1 MAYLLALLGAWFG
14 FANPVYHFPPLVL
27 LFPAGLIWL
36 AASADS
42 PLRAA
47 RSGWIAG
54 SIAYTAGLYWIVMP
68 VHFYGPLP
76 WILAVPCPILIAMVL
91 GLYTSLFAFIVS
103 WSRRR
108 LSLLSTVV
116 FAALVWVCLEYLR
129 GYLLSGFP
137 WLGLSQA
144 FAPLPAALQSLPFIG
159 AYGLSGVIVLFAGLL
174 TLGGRHKLAWTGA
187 VLILAVLGALGAW
200 RLQEPPRET
209 QGFRAAIVQGNIE
222 QGRKWNPAYQN
233 ATVETYIELSRKQ
246 LDEGDP
252 QMLIW
257 PETAMPFFL
266 QDSSPLRRKLA
277 RFADSND
284 ILLLTGAPGY
294 VSSNGSNQLF
304 NRAYLF
310 GPGGNLLDL
319 YEKEHLVPFGEYVP
333 LHSLLPFLDNLVAG
347 ISDFSPGRRTGPMEV
362 GDLAMGGL
370 ICYEVIFP
378 GLVQERV
385 EEGSNCLVNISNDAW
400 FGRTSAPRQH
410 LHQAVLRA
418 AEQNRYV
425 LRSTNTGISAVID
438 PRGRILQSSGLF
450 QQSGLVSPTIFLLHK
465 RTFFSRYFDYIRYA
479 FFGAALLFFLKAL
492 LTRPR
497 TPREAKWIFR
507 R

>member
-14 FANPVYHFPPLVL
+14 FANPLYHFPPLVL
-27 LFPAGLIWL
+27 LFPIGILWL
-36 AASADS
+36 AVAADS

-47 RSGWIAG
+47 RAGWIAG

-68 VHFYGPLP
+68 VHYYGPLP

-91 GLYTSLFAFIVS
+91 GLYTGVFAFLVC
-103 WSRRR
+103 WACKR
-108 LSLLSTVV
+108 LSRLSAAC
-116 FAALVWVCLEYLR
+116 FAALAWICLEYLR

-144 FAPLPAALQSLPFIG
+144 FGPLPSALQSAAYIG
-159 AYGLSGVIVLFAGLL
+159 AYGLSGAIVLVAGLIV
-174 TLGGRHKLAWTGA
+174 LGGTRKTAWAGVA
-187 VLILAVLGALGAW
+187 VVLAVLGSLGAW
-200 RLQEPPRET
+200 RMQDAPAKA
-209 QGFRAAIVQGNIE
+209 GSFRAGIVQGNIE

-233 ATVETYIELSRKQ
+233 ATVQTYIELSRKQ
-246 LDEGDP
+246 IRIHDP
-252 QMLIW
+252 DMLIW

-266 QDSSPLRRKLA
+266 QEPSPLRKRVA
-277 RFADSND
+277 GFADRHD
-284 ILLLTGAPGY
+284 IPLLTGAPGY
-294 VSSNGSNQLF
+294 ASANGTSRLF
-304 NRAYLF
+304 NRAYLI
-310 GPGGNLLDL
+310 GPDGRFLDV
-319 YEKEHLVPFGEYVP
+319 YGKEHLVPFGEYVP
-333 LHSLLPFLDNLVAG
+333 LHSLLPFLDKLVAG
-347 ISDFSPGRRTGPMEV
+347 ISDFSPGQRTDPLEY

-385 EEGSNCLVNISNDAW
+385 EDGANCLVNISNDAW

-418 AEQNRYV
+418 VEQNRYV
-425 LRSTNTGISAVID
+425 LRSTNTGISGVID
-438 PRGRILQSSGLF
+438 PRGRILRSTGLF
-450 QQSGLVSPTIFLLHK
+450 REAEFVSSPVYLQHD
-465 RTFFSRYFDYIRYA
+465 RTFFSRYFDEIRYA
-479 FFGAALLFFLKAL
+479 CFGAALLFVLKTL
-492 LTRPR
+492 LSRPR